1 MKYCQ
6 SCGKQM
12 HENELYCP
20 ECGFKSES
28 VDERKVTTEQ
38 IAPGKVV
45 LKQPMKRKNKILLS
59 SLTILVIAFAS
70 THFYLTNKFN
80 SDEKLK
86 SVVISINEGDSDALL
101 SEIVIPE
108 NTIYEK
114 EIYLNYLENQDGNYL
129 LDELLKATEYTLKD
143 KIPRYVSDEYDNEV
157 FKISNDSFLFFY
169 PRLKIEAVPISINA
183 LTDIENGVLTIAG
196 ETFKLSKE
204 ENELGKALPGEY
216 VLKYEVKDAFNLP
229 AKEFL
234 YDLQKGE
241 NENIKILSGELM
253 VTIPQDYAGG
263 NLVIDGKKMN
273 NSLEGET
280 KIGPF
285 IENESISLQLSNP
298 NGISEEVYARAG
310 ETVSFYFPSSEET
323 EVSFVEYDEVDINE
337 QDLSNFFLEYRQAY
351 ENALNAKNF
360 SLAENYLL
368 EGSVAYDELVEFVAD
383 IGNDYYL
390 YEFNKDEIINYE
402 INPTSAKIFTYE
414 EFDFTNHEGIKTN
427 YKRNKEYDIVLH
439 DDGYLKITNIN
450 ITETV
455 RD

>member
-1 MKYCQ
+1 
-6 SCGKQM
+6 M
-12 HENELYCP
+12 HEDELFCP

-28 VDERKVTTEQ
+28 VDVRKVNTEQ
-38 IAPGKVV
+38 IAPQKVV
-45 LKQPMKRKNKILLS
+45 LKQPMTRKNKILLGS
-59 SLTILVIAFAS
+59 ITILVIAFAS
-70 THFYLTNKFN
+70 THLYLANKFN

-86 SVVISINEGDSDALL
+86 AVVISMNEGDSDALL

-114 EIYLNYLENQDGNYL
+114 EIYLNYLENQDDNYL

-143 KIPRYVSDEYDNEV
+143 NIPRYVNDEFENEV
-157 FKISNDSFLFFY
+157 FKISNDPFLFFY
-169 PRLKIEAVPISINA
+169 PRLKIEAVPIPINA
-183 LTDIENGVLTIAG
+183 VTDIENGVLTIAG
-196 ETFKLSKE
+196 KTFKLSKE
-204 ENELGKALPGEY
+204 ETELGKALPGEY
-216 VLKYEVKDAFNLP
+216 VLKYEVEDEFNLP

-241 NENIKILSGELM
+241 NEKIQILSEELM

-263 NLVIDGKKMN
+263 ILVVDGEKMN
-273 NSLEGET
+273 ESLEGET
-280 KIGPF
+280 LIGPF
-285 IENESISLQLSNP
+285 IEDESITLQLSNP
-298 NGISEEVYARAG
+298 NGISEEVNAMAG

-323 EVSFVEYDEVDINE
+323 EVSLVEYDEVDINE
-337 QDLSNFFLEYRQAY
+337 QDLTNFYLEYRQAY

-368 EGSVAYDELVEFVAD
+368 EGSVAYDELVEFVGD

-402 INPTSAKIFTYE
+402 VNPTSAKLFTYE
-414 EFDFTNHEGIKTN
+414 EFDFTNHEGVITN

-439 DDGYLKITNIN
+439 DDGYLKITNIK